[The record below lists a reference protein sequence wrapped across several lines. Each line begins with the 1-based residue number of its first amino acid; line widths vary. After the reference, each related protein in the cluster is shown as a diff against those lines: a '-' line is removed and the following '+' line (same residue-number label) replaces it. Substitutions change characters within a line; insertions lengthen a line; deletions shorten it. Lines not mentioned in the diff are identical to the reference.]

1 MVKIKNKT
9 TVLVTG
15 ASGFLGS
22 NILKALA
29 NYAGVSVIAACRQ
42 REKLDATFV
51 GDVRVGDLRDPA
63 YRRALVKN
71 VDVICHAGSWASMW
85 GHAGLENTN
94 FYQPTRDLIVQAIEH
109 GVGRFIM
116 TSTVAIG
123 ARAKAGGILK
133 DDRVPTLTGYWPHLD
148 RLIDVDDF
156 MRRNAQRGTQMI
168 TLRLGHFIGV
178 GNRLGLVPALVPRL
192 RTYLVPWL
200 AGGRKR
206 LPLVADTDLGQ
217 AFARAAVARGLAD
230 YESFNICGA
239 EYPTLREVVACIAA
253 ETGLPQPWYSVPFS
267 AGYAFGWLME
277 KLQPVLPGSSPF
289 LTRSIVHL
297 CENWVCPSDYARQ
310 KLGYVPTK
318 AWRTA
323 MREHLADL
331 RRDGYPWPRLCQIAS
346 PVSPIHRP

>member
-1 MVKIKNKT
+1 MTANAKT

-29 NYAGVSVIAACRQ
+29 SCAGVTAIAACRQ
-42 REKLDATFV
+42 REKLGAAYT
-51 GDVRVGDLRDPA
+51 GEVRVGDLRDPG
-63 YRRALVKN
+63 YRRELVKN
-71 VDVICHAGSWASMW
+71 VDVICHTGTWASMW
-85 GHAGLENTN
+85 NHAELERTN
-94 FYQPTRDLIVQAIEH
+94 FYQPTCDLIEQAIGQ
-109 GVGRFIM
+109 GVARFIM

-123 ARAKAGGILK
+123 ARAQDGRALK
-133 DDRVPTLTGYWPHLD
+133 DDTPPARTGFWPHLD
-148 RLIDVDDF
+148 RLIDVDEL
-156 MRRNAQRGTQMI
+156 MRSNAQRGTQMI
-168 TLRLGHFIGV
+168 TLRLGHFVGV
-178 GNRLGLVPALVPRL
+178 GNRLGLVPALAPRL

-217 AFARAAVARGLAD
+217 AFVRASVAHDLND
-230 YESFNICGA
+230 YESFNICGS
-239 EYPTLREVVACIAA
+239 EYPTLREVVAFIAA
-253 ETGLPQPWYSVPFS
+253 ETGLPQPLYSVPFS

-277 KLQPVLPGSSPF
+277 KLHPVLPGSSPF

-297 CENWVCPSDYARQ
+297 CENWVCPNDYAHR

-318 AWRTA
+318 TWRSA

-331 RRDGYPWPRLCQIAS
+331 RKDDYPWPRLCQVVS
-346 PVSPIHRP
+346 PVTEVHRP